1 MNLRAPSQRQ
11 QILFAIVF
19 ACSTLTVCRAQTPAP
34 LPHALKLKGSATTQP
49 GTILSVAGNGVQ
61 FQTPAGTLTYPLANV
76 ESVTMPAPAEIGQA
90 QLAFEANDYQK
101 ALALAKGVADK
112 YKGLPI
118 EWAQLAVGLTAN
130 LYIATGDI
138 PKAQATLTEFETLYK
153 GAPGAGLQADVG
165 RARIAVAKKD
175 YLTARDKAGP
185 ITEQALKE
193 KNVPAGNRIAF
204 SGAFYV
210 MGQVKES
217 EKDLSGAL
225 EDYLRTITIFYH
237 DSTAKNGAQE
247 RADALRKDN
256 KNKKTTEQLFVP

>member
-1 MNLRAPSQRQ
+1 MNLRAPSQRP

-19 ACSTLTVCRAQTPAP
+19 VCSVFNAAHAQAPAAP
-34 LPHALKLKGSATTQP
+34 PHALKLKGSPAALP
-49 GTILSVAGNGVQ
+49 GTILSVSGNGVQ
-61 FQTPAGTLTYPLANV
+61 FQTQAGTLTYPLANV
-76 ESVTMPAPAEIGQA
+76 ESVQMPQPQEVGQA
-90 QLAFEANDYQK
+90 QVALDAGDFPK
-101 ALALAKGVADK
+101 ALSLSKAVADK
-112 YKGLPI
+112 YKGLPT
-118 EWAQLAVGLTAN
+118 EWAQLSLGLTAN

-138 PKAQATLTEFETLYK
+138 PKAESTLTEFETLYK
-153 GAPGAGLQADVG
+153 GTAGLQADVG

-193 KNVPAGNRIAF
+193 KNVPYANRIAF

-217 EKDLSGAL
+217 EKDYPGAL

-237 DSTAKNGAQE
+237 DPSAKNGAQE
-247 RADALRKDN
+247 RA
-256 KNKKTTEQLFVP
+256 

>member
-1 MNLRAPSQRQ
+1 MNLRAPSQPQ

-19 ACSTLTVCRAQTPAP
+19 AWSLGGSGIHAQQSVAP
-34 LPHALKLKGSATTQP
+34 PHSLKLKGSPAATA
-49 GTILSVAGNGVQ
+49 GTILGVSGNGVQ
-61 FQTPAGTLTYPLANV
+61 FQTQAGTLTYPLANV
-76 ESVTMPAPAEIGQA
+76 ESVVMPAPPEIGQA
-90 QLAFEANDYQK
+90 QAAFEQNDFPK
-101 ALALAKGVADK
+101 ALSLAKAVSDK
-112 YKGLPI
+112 YKGLPV
-118 EWAQLAVGLTAN
+118 EWAQLALGLTAN
-130 LYIATGDI
+130 IYIATGEI
-138 PKAQATLTEFETLYK
+138 PKAEATLGELESLYK
-153 GAPGAGLQADVG
+153 GSVGLQADVG

-175 YLTARDKAGP
+175 FLTARDKAGP

-193 KNVPAGNRIAF
+193 KNVPPANRMAF

-237 DSTAKNGAQE
+237 DSTAKNGAQQ

-256 KNKKTTEQLFVP
+256 KTKKTSEQLFVP

>member
-19 ACSTLTVCRAQTPAP
+19 ACSLFSAAHAQAPAS
-34 LPHALKLKGSATTQP
+34 PHALKLRGSAPLP
-49 GTILSVAGNGVQ
+49 GTILGVSGNGVQ
-61 FQTPAGTLTYPLANV
+61 FQTQAGTLTYPLANV
-76 ESVTMPAPAEIGQA
+76 ESVQMPAPPEIAQA
-90 QLAFEANDYQK
+90 QAAFEANEYPK
-101 ALALAKGVADK
+101 ALTLAKSVADK
-112 YKGLPI
+112 YKGLPT
-118 EWAQLAVGLTAN
+118 EWAQLALGLTAN

-138 PKAQATLTEFETLYK
+138 PKAESTLTEFETLYK
-153 GAPGAGLQADVG
+153 GTAGLQSDVG

-175 YLTARDKAGP
+175 FLTARDKAGP

-193 KNVPAGNRIAF
+193 KNVPYGNRIAY

-210 MGQVKES
+210 MGRVKES
-217 EKDLSGAL
+217 EKDLPGAL